1 MTPQMGG
8 VCLART
14 KVLTEAGFYDHDPM
28 ADKSEM
34 GTIRRVVWGRRFLG
48 ATVVVPSSVAE
59 HLNTDAM
66 AVLAVIRAGDA
77 LCRWHGSLSAPTSA
91 GPKFGP
97 SLGSP
102 RASV

>member
-8 VCLART
+8 GRLART

-34 GTIRRVVWGRRFLG
+34 GTIRRVVWGPSISWC
-48 ATVVVPSSVAE
+48 VVPSSVAE

-102 RASV
+102 RASA